1 MNSFCGLI
9 IMARGKT
16 TKIVFKQD
24 NQHQLMAFPPNLDDL
39 VGQDHPVRVV
49 NSVIDKLDINGLI
62 EQYKPGGTSSYHPR
76 MLLKVLLYA
85 YMNNIYSSR
94 KIEEAVQQN
103 IYFMWI
109 AGMSRPDHNTI
120 NRFRGQRLQQT
131 LQPIFTQVVL
141 LLCEEGLMSIKDLY
155 TDGTK
160 IEASASRYSCV
171 WGKTIEKNKKKIS
184 EQLNELW
191 KYAQSVAASEM
202 DDTDPT
208 TFKKIDSAKVSA
220 TVAKINEALK
230 DKEISGEIK
239 QKLEDANE
247 NWAAD
252 MEKYEQQEKV
262 MGEGRSSYS
271 KTDPDARSMR
281 MKDDESPQGKLKF
294 GFNIQLSSNNQY
306 IANFSVHL
314 QAVDVTTLKSHL
326 RRHKEAYKEM
336 PKKLTTDAGYGSEE
350 NFKLLEDENVEAFVK
365 HRDYDQ
371 DQREG
376 LKEENRFK
384 QDKLPYDSEL
394 DQYTCPAGQAM
405 TYLRTREEET
415 TTGFKQTIRQ
425 YQAQNCEGCPLRP
438 GCHKSKENRIIHVN
452 EQYTRLRKQA
462 EELLKSEEGIAK
474 QKQRCCDVEPVFAN
488 IKVNHKF
495 NRFMLRGIAKVEVE
509 TGLIALAHNLRK
521 KAA

>member
-1 MNSFCGLI
+1 
-9 IMARGKT
+9 MARGKT
-16 TKIVFKQD
+16 LKVAFKQN

-49 NSVIDKLDINGLI
+49 NSVIDKLDINVLI
-62 EQYKPGGTSSYHPR
+62 DQYKPGGTSSYHPR

-109 AGMSRPDHNTI
+109 SGMSRPDHNTI
-120 NRFRGQRLQQT
+120 NRFRGQRLQKS

-141 LLCEEGLMSIKDLY
+141 LLCEEGVMSIKDLY

-160 IEASASRYSCV
+160 IEAGVSRYSCV

-191 KYAQSVAASEM
+191 NYAQSVAASEM

-208 TFKKIDSAKVSA
+208 TFKKIDSEKVSA

-230 DKEISGEIK
+230 DKKISSEIK
-239 QKLEDANE
+239 QKLEVANE

-252 MEKYEQQEKV
+252 MQKYEQQEKV

-271 KTDPDARSMR
+271 KTDPDATFMR
-281 MKDDESPQGKLKF
+281 MKDDESPTGKLIP
-294 GFNIQLSSNNQY
+294 GFNIQFSTNNQC
-306 IANFSVHL
+306 IATYSVH
-314 QAVDVTTLKSHL
+314 QQPVDTTTLIPHL
-326 RRHKEAYKEM
+326 SRHKEAYNEL
-336 PKKLTTDAGYGSEE
+336 PEKLTADAGYGSEE
-350 NFKLLEDENVEAFVK
+350 NYTWLEGNKVEAFVK
-365 HRDYDQ
+365 PRDFD
-371 DQREG
+371 RVERKG
-376 LKEENRFK
+376 FKEESRFK
-384 QDKLPYDSEL
+384 QDKLPYDSAL

-405 TYLRTREEET
+405 TYLTTREEKT
-415 TTGFKQTIRQ
+415 TTGFKKTIRQ

-438 GCHKSKENRIIHVN
+438 ECHKSKENRIIHVN

-462 EELLKSEEGIAK
+462 EELLKSPQGVAK
-474 QKQRCCDVEPVFAN
+474 GKQRCFDVEPVFAN

-495 NRFMLRGIAKVEVE
+495 NRFMLRGIAKVEIE

-521 KAA
+521 KVA